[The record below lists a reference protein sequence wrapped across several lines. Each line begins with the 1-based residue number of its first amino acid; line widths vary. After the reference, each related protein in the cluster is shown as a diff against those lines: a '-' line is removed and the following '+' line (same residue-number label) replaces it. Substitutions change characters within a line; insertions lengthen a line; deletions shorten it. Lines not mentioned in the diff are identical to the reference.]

1 MDCTRHMWVGVS
13 QWEDPDK
20 RADIR
25 DCFVTGEWGEE
36 EGEEDEGFGEF
47 EVWFIL
53 GSYYVQYII
62 SYNG

>member
-1 MDCTRHMWVGVS
+1 MDCTRHMWAGVS

-53 GSYYVQYII
+53 GSYV
-62 SYNG
+62 